1 MEQSDG
7 TRNHRGT
14 VDGKLFRDVT
24 ELYLDLKS
32 IKQVSRRLGISEVKV
47 RRILLTEGLWRSQAS
62 MLVQHYLDQG
72 CSTQEIAE
80 KSGIPYSTLQKLFSG
95 TTATPRHETL
105 ATLDHFFCTAVG
117 AYREVQA
124 IKARSG
130 GNSSRV
136 CEDAAAYHC
145 ANEKKPGGY
154 TLEDYLALPD
164 DQRVELID
172 GVFYVMDSP
181 TAPHQLVAGEL
192 HRIISNYIRG
202 KKGNCVPFIA
212 PYDVQLDRDDRT
224 IVQPDVFIV
233 CDRSKVL
240 RKRCFGAP
248 DMIIEILSPST
259 KKKDMV
265 IKAHKYQ
272 NAGVREYW
280 MIDLEQERIL
290 TYRFDQEE
298 LLTIYGFSD
307 SVPVGIYD
315 GDLQIHFQEIADYIS
330 WIQG

>member
-1 MEQSDG
+1 MMTLEDMRQ
-7 TRNHRGT
+7 
-14 VDGKLFRDVT
+14 
-24 ELYLDLKS
+24 LK
-32 IKQVSRRLGISEVKV
+32 QQMG
-47 RRILLTEGLWRSQAS
+47 
-62 MLVQHYLDQG
+62 Y
-72 CSTQEIAE
+72 STQEIAE

-130 GNSSRV
+130 GSWSSSRV
-136 CEDAAAYHC
+136 CEESAAYHC